1 MARAPNEGLTM
12 LVKGKF
18 IKDWDKS
25 KMCTA
30 YFTTQKFQVISYD
43 MEKLQDALLWNKPLA
58 RTLIEKLKMAV
69 RQQ

>member
-1 MARAPNEGLTM
+1 M

-30 YFTTQKFQVISYD
+30 YFKPQQFQVVSYD
-43 MEKLQDALLWNKPLA
+43 MEKLQAALLWNKPLG
-58 RTLIEKLKMAV
+58 RTLVDKLKMAV
-69 RQQ
+69 LQQ